1 VEKGTYL
8 FLAVEKGHVE
18 VARSL
23 LEVGGCELVM
33 MTRNDDDQERVS
45 CLWISAAN
53 GDLEVVK
60 ALLEVCKKIVV
71 SSTNPFSTKS
81 QKILKKTHMNLII
94 FFTTSSN
101 IKKSLTVSVRVFF

>member
-1 VEKGTYL
+1 M
-8 FLAVEKGHVE
+8 FLAVENKGHVE

-33 MTRNDDDQERVS
+33 MTRNDGVS

-60 ALLEVCKKIVV
+60 ALLGVCKKIVV

-81 QKILKKTHMNLII
+81 QKI
-94 FFTTSSN
+94 
-101 IKKSLTVSVRVFF
+101 